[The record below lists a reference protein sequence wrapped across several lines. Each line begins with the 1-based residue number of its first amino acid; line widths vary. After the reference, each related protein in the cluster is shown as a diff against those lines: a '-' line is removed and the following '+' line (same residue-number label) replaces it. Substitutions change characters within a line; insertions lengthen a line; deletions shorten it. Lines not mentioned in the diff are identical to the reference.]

1 MADPGVPPMP
11 SPAAVSYPAASYTL
25 PTGVEVFRTYTGA
38 FICLEIIFGG
48 LVWILVAASNVPVP
62 IIQGWVM
69 FVSVTAFFFSLVYL
83 CVFLCGMVNMIQTN
97 WNFVDLA
104 YHFITFVFYF
114 GAFVLQAA
122 VSALANLE
130 KNSNST
136 ILKLDNRKIG
146 LNVAATIFAFAVTVC
161 YGCSTVLG
169 FRRWRGQ

>member
-1 MADPGVPPMP
+1 MADPGLPPVP
-11 SPAAVSYPAASYTL
+11 SPAAVSYPATTHSL
-25 PTGVEVFRTYTGA
+25 PTGIEVLRTYTGA
-38 FICLEIIFGG
+38 FICLEIIFGA

-62 IIQGWVM
+62 VVQGWVM
-69 FVSVTAFFFSLVYL
+69 FVSVTAFFCSLVYL
-83 CVFLCGMVNMIQTN
+83 CVFLCGLVHMIQTN

-104 YHFITFVFYF
+104 YHFLTFVFYF

-122 VSALANLE
+122 VSTLANLE
-130 KNSNST
+130 KNSTSFVGFVKG
-136 ILKLDNRKIG
+136 KLG

>member
-11 SPAAVSYPAASYTL
+11 SPATVSYPAASYSL

-62 IIQGWVM
+62 VVQGWVM
-69 FVSVTAFFFSLVYL
+69 FVSVTAFVCSLLYL
-83 CVFLCGMVNMIQTN
+83 CVFLCGLVNMIQTN

-104 YHFITFVFYF
+104 YHFFTFVFYF

-122 VSALANLE
+122 VTSLANLE
-130 KNSNST
+130 KNSTS
-136 ILKLDNRKIG
+136 ILRLDNRRIG
-146 LNVAATIFAFAVTVC
+146 LNVAATIFAFAVTAC
-161 YGCSTVLG
+161 YGCSTLLG